1 MMRYVGPLVAFG
13 LLVLVFIKGLDPERN
28 LNELPSPFLGKPAP
42 QFDLPKVKVPEERV
56 ASTDYE
62 GEVVLVNF
70 WATWCVGCRQ
80 EHAFLMEIARSGVI
94 PIYGIDWRDERAPAL
109 EWLDVLGDPYVAS
122 GYDEDATTGIDW
134 GVYGAPETYLIGKDG
149 TVLYK
154 HLGALSRTTW
164 EAEFLPLIEAE
175 KAR

>member
-1 MMRYVGPLVAFG
+1 MIRFMAPLVAFG
-13 LLVLVFIKGLDPERN
+13 LLILVFIKGLDPERN

-42 QFDLPKVKVPEERV
+42 QFDLPKVKAPDERV
-56 ASTDYE
+56 ASADYE

-80 EHAFLMEIARSGVI
+80 EHDFLMEIARSGVI
-94 PIYGIDWRDERAPAL
+94 PIYGIDWRDQREPAL
-109 EWLDVLGDPYVAS
+109 EWLNVLGDPYVAS
-122 GYDEDATTGIDW
+122 GFDGDATTGIDW

-154 HLGALSRTTW
+154 HLGPLSRPIW
-164 EAEFLPLIEAE
+164 EAEFMPLIEAE
-175 KAR
+175 KAN

>member
-1 MMRYVGPLVAFG
+1 MVRFIAPLVAFA
-13 LLVLVFIKGLDPERN
+13 LLVLIFIKGLDPERN
-28 LNELPSPFLGKPAP
+28 LNELPSPFLGKEAP
-42 QFDLPKVKVPEERV
+42 DFDLPRVQVPDERV

-80 EHAFLMEIARSGVI
+80 EHNFLMEISRSGVI
-94 PIYGIDWRDERAPAL
+94 PIYGIDWRDQRAPAL
-109 EWLDVLGDPYVAS
+109 EWLNVLGDPYVAS
-122 GYDEDATTGIDW
+122 GFDEDATTGIDW
-134 GVYGAPETYLIGKDG
+134 GVYGAPETFLIGKDG

-154 HLGALSRTTW
+154 HLGPLSRGTW
-164 EAEFLPLIEAE
+164 ETEFLPLIEAE